1 MEKKIVLAFV
11 VLIVCLF
18 IFIGI
23 IMKANNEE
31 VTVYEQMIGDTVIIN
46 KDTLI
51 VVDYSRLDATVT
63 LSNGVKVSKSLVQ

>member
-31 VTVYEQMIGDTVIIN
+31 VTVYEQMIGDTVIMN